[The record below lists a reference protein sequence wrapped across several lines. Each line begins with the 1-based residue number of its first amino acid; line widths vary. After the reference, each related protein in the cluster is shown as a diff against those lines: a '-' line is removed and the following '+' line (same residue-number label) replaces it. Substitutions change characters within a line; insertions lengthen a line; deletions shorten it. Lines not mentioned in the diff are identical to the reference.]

1 MTNQKVCDVGLS
13 QKLEVLQRIRS
24 HLLTIIGHE
33 FWTPLSTSQVCL
45 ESLAEEQLIP
55 SDCRQIILETAF
67 KDVERLRHLIQT
79 TLSISDLNSEHDSE
93 FEESKQDCELEPDS
107 EFESKSIEQ
116 HEQTK
121 DFADA
126 SPCWKT
132 IALADILDRLDAPTV
147 NAERLLGVYRT
158 QPRVLQQ
165 NPCKLFLTLE
175 QNIELC
181 SALSEDKSSA
191 ELQDSNPCDDLEILE
206 HTRKNL
212 IAIVGHELR
221 TPLCTIQICLESL
234 IREPTMAPEYQ
245 QVMLE
250 IALGDIERLRQLIQD
265 FFLLLRLENGQLY
278 HRPDFI
284 EFQEV
289 IDIAL
294 SSFRA
299 NVKECHLPQVTAEI
313 PPNLPKIQVDGDR
326 IVEALIK
333 LIDNA
338 YKFTDIDGTIN
349 VQVKINQAKVDDS
362 ESVTG
367 NSKTMLEV
375 IVADTGRGIAP
386 DNLEAVFNH
395 FYQEEDS
402 LRRSVGGTGIGLA
415 ICRYIVHS
423 LGGEIWASSEGKHK
437 GTQIH
442 FTVPLQTTL
451 G

>member
-79 TLSISDLNSEHDSE
+79 TLSISDLNSEQDSE
-93 FEESKQDCELEPDS
+93 LEESKQDCELEPDS

-116 HEQTK
+116 HEETK

-132 IALADILDRLDAPTV
+132 IALADILD
-147 NAERLLGVYRT
+147 RT

-338 YKFTDIDGTIN
+338 YKFTDIDGIIN
-349 VQVKINQAKVDDS
+349 IQVKINQAKVDDS
-362 ESVTG
+362 GSVTG

-442 FTVPLQTTL
+442 FTVPLETTL
-451 G
+451 D

>member
-79 TLSISDLNSEHDSE
+79 TLSISDLNSEQDSE
-93 FEESKQDCELEPDS
+93 LEESKQDCELEPDS

-116 HEQTK
+116 HEETK

-132 IALADILDRLDAPTV
+132 IALADILDR
-147 NAERLLGVYRT
+147 T

-175 QNIELC
+175 QNIDLYC
-181 SALSEDKSSA
+181 ALSKDKSSG
-191 ELQDSNPCDDLEILE
+191 ELQNSNSCDDLEILE

-442 FTVPLQTTL
+442 FTVPLETTL
-451 G
+451 D

>member
-1 MTNQKVCDVGLS
+1 MTNQNVCDVGLS

-24 HLLTIIGHE
+24 QLLTIIGHE

-45 ESLAEEQLIP
+45 ESLAQEQLIP
-55 SDCRQIILETAF
+55 SEYRQIILETAF

-79 TLSISDLNSEHDSE
+79 TLSISELDSE
-93 FEESKQDCELEPDS
+93 LDS
-107 EFESKSIEQ
+107 ELNFELDSESLALKPINQHCQCEQ
-116 HEQTK
+116 INNNAVH
-121 DFADA
+121 
-126 SPCWKT
+126 WKT
-132 IALADILDRLDAPTV
+132 MALAKIFD
-147 NAERLLGVYRT
+147 RT
-158 QPRVLQQ
+158 QPKVLKQ
-165 NPCKLFLTLE
+165 NQCKIFSMLE
-175 QNIELC
+175 QNAELC
-181 SALSEDKSSA
+181 SNLNSDISSTK
-191 ELQDSNPCDDLEILE
+191 LQDSNSCEQLEILE

-234 IREPTMAPEYQ
+234 IREPTMPPEYQ

-284 EFQEV
+284 EIQEV

-294 SSFRA
+294 SSLRA
-299 NVKECHLPQVTAEI
+299 NARECYLPQVTVDI
-313 PPNLPKIQVDGDR
+313 PSQLPKIQVDGDR
-326 IVEALIK
+326 VVEALVK

-338 YKFTDIDGTIN
+338 YKFTDIDGIIN
-349 VQVKINQAKVDDS
+349 IQVRINQVKVDDETEKS
-362 ESVTG
+362 MSTTSTVV
-367 NSKTMLEV
+367 LEV

-386 DNLEAVFNH
+386 DNLEAVFDH

-423 LGGEIWASSEGKHK
+423 LGGKIWASSKGKQK

-442 FTVPLQTTL
+442 FTVPVGKTL
-451 G
+451 S

>member
-1 MTNQKVCDVGLS
+1 MTNQKICDVGLS
-13 QKLEVLQRIRS
+13 QKLEVLQRIRN

-45 ESLAEEQLIP
+45 ESLAQEQSIP
-55 SDCRQIILETAF
+55 SECRQIILETAF

-79 TLSISDLNSEHDSE
+79 TLSI
-93 FEESKQDCELEPDS
+93 CELELQP
-107 EFESKSIEQ
+107 INQHYRQCEQ
-116 HEQTK
+116 LSNS
-121 DFADA
+121 AA
-126 SPCWKT
+126 RWKT
-132 IALADILDRLDAPTV
+132 IALADILDR
-147 NAERLLGVYRT
+147 N
-158 QPRVLQQ
+158 QPRIL
-165 NPCKLFLTLE
+165 PLE
-175 QNIELC
+175 QNTHLFSNLTDDT
-181 SALSEDKSSA
+181 SAT
-191 ELQDSNPCDDLEILE
+191 ELQDSDSCNELEILE

-221 TPLCTIQICLESL
+221 TPLCTIQVCLESL
-234 IREPTMAPEYQ
+234 IREPAMPSECQ

-250 IALGDIERLRQLIQD
+250 IALEDIERLRQLIQD

-294 SSFRA
+294 SSLRA
-299 NVKECHLPQVTAEI
+299 NTRECSLPQITVDI
-313 PPNLPKIQVDGDR
+313 PSRSQLPEIQVDGDR
-326 IVEALIK
+326 LVEALIK
-333 LIDNA
+333 LLDNA
-338 YKFTDIDGTIN
+338 CKFTDINGIIN
-349 VQVKINQAKVDDS
+349 IQVRIHQSKVDDEKLIS
-362 ESVTG
+362 TASQ
-367 NSKTMLEV
+367 TMLEV

-415 ICRYIVHS
+415 ICRYIVDS
-423 LGGEIWASSEGKHK
+423 LGGEIWASSEGKDK

-442 FTVPLQTTL
+442 FTVPIGESLGVQNTL
-451 G
+451 NF